1 MESQNPLPINGP
13 PKGETTSGTADKK
26 DDYESPVN
34 LSKDNII
41 DIMKAIVESDQQNI
55 TLAIEKALPD
65 GADVDAKQLREKIHP
80 DKHILNDEHRK
91 LATEAS
97 QRLNEA
103 IQRAEGGDIRFRF
116 GGGGL
121 KPESSDLTR
130 KSYHISAYRK
140 AYNSLLILCEAACL
154 NPDIQISKPS
164 PDPGYRLPRA
174 GIEAYNDLKEI
185 NNEIMKQ
192 NRNNNF
198 EANTG
203 LIDVPGLVAKWKAIH
218 IAYMNSRYPMKVMQS
233 NLDMF
238 IDNNQYPSEWKK
250 LYSKSW
256 QHFGEFQAL
265 WNTLPK
271 LVGEY
276 FTNSLSSTPPS
287 SKRFCARI
295 EKILDSKSNKL
306 DKKYKRGTSLFSMTF
321 DIKEYITIFDEVIN
335 AFRKGDLQTYIAKRE
350 EIQVMVK
357 EKAYPVGLVPPSPEQ
372 AQNWQPSSN
381 VPGMGDHGSPILNSG
396 FAANQAGNPSQV
408 VRGNNGAFAIKARV
422 VGGSFKPG
430 YTSLGERIRFIQRRG
445 AYCANFVVED
455 DNQMWRLVD
464 SGYHGGRSAVE
475 QAEGLGVPSV
485 VQDVIEIRN
494 LRDRVAEGGDWGIF
508 FAAAG
513 KLPINSIKPR
523 LPDIVVGFYHI
534 DPAKGEMRNAVSRS
548 NLGQILRSKST
559 ADKLIAELISG
570 ISDMR
575 LQDVLMP
582 QQIPSL
588 LLPPHTSQTHQFNPI
603 NNYNRG
609 IGHGIFKNNMLN
621 GYGQPYI
628 GMGELSRAEQ
638 SSFFNGGRETQMM
651 SVQQHNQILQSAIQ
665 ELMHQQQKSAVFREE
680 EEEEEDQEEE
690 EEEEEL

>member
-1 MESQNPLPINGP
+1 
-13 PKGETTSGTADKK
+13 
-26 DDYESPVN
+26 
-34 LSKDNII
+34 
-41 DIMKAIVESDQQNI
+41 
-55 TLAIEKALPD
+55 
-65 GADVDAKQLREKIHP
+65 
-80 DKHILNDEHRK
+80 
-91 LATEAS
+91 
-97 QRLNEA
+97 
-103 IQRAEGGDIRFRF
+103 
-116 GGGGL
+116 
-121 KPESSDLTR
+121 
-130 KSYHISAYRK
+130 
-140 AYNSLLILCEAACL
+140 
-154 NPDIQISKPS
+154 
-164 PDPGYRLPRA
+164 
-174 GIEAYNDLKEI
+174 
-185 NNEIMKQ
+185 
-192 NRNNNF
+192 
-198 EANTG
+198 
-203 LIDVPGLVAKWKAIH
+203 
-218 IAYMNSRYPMKVMQS
+218 
-233 NLDMF
+233 MF

-276 FTNSLSSTPPS
+276 FTNSLLSTPLS

-295 EKILDSKSNKL
+295 EKILDSKSSKL

-321 DIKEYITIFDEVIN
+321 DIKEYINIFDEVIN

-381 VPGMGDHGSPILNSG
+381 VPGMGDHGNPILKSG
-396 FAANQAGNPSQV
+396 FAPNQAGNPSQV

-475 QAEGLGVPSV
+475 QAERLGVPSV

-534 DPAKGEMRNAVSRS
+534 DPAKG
-548 NLGQILRSKST
+548 
-559 ADKLIAELISG
+559 
-570 ISDMR
+570 
-575 LQDVLMP
+575 
-582 QQIPSL
+582 
-588 LLPPHTSQTHQFNPI
+588 
-603 NNYNRG
+603 
-609 IGHGIFKNNMLN
+609 IGHGTFKNNMLN
-621 GYGQPYI
+621 GLGQPYI

-680 EEEEEDQEEE
+680 EEEEDQEEE
-690 EEEEEL
+690 EEEEEEEEL